1 VIELIKNA
9 PLNYRIEP
17 VYLSLAPIPTYYYAK
32 SYTAKFLKQG
42 DINTLDTPIC
52 LNKGDIFYGLDLAS
66 HEVEKATN
74 ASIYKQYKL
83 LGVKIIF
90 MVYDLLPILY
100 PHFFPTHLQGEFKQW
115 FKNIS
120 EISDQLICISE
131 KVANDVRAQ
140 TDNKTLLIDSLHLGA
155 DISQSKEIASSDK
168 NKQAISFLMVGTV
181 EPRKG
186 HQEVLEAFEELWK
199 QGFDINLK
207 IVGKKGWMMNDF
219 IQALNNHPQKDKHLF
234 YLEFVSDQ
242 ILNQLYI
249 DSDCLIAA
257 SIDEGFGL
265 PLIEGAHHN
274 IPLIARDIE
283 VFREVAT
290 KYAYYFKTNEL
301 AREIKKWINLY
312 QQEKHPLSNEM
323 PYLTWKQNAQDLLE
337 IFGR

>member
-1 VIELIKNA
+1 
-9 PLNYRIEP
+9 
-17 VYLSLAPIPTYYYAK
+17 
-32 SYTAKFLKQG
+32 
-42 DINTLDTPIC
+42 
-52 LNKGDIFYGLDLAS
+52 
-66 HEVEKATN
+66 
-74 ASIYKQYKL
+74 
-83 LGVKIIF
+83 

-100 PHFFPTHLQGEFKQW
+100 PHFFPANIEAELKNWLE
-115 FKNIS
+115 NIS
-120 EISDQLICISE
+120 ETSDQLICISE
-131 KVANDVRAQ
+131 KVANDVRAH
-140 TDNKTLLIDSLHLGA
+140 TDNKKLLINSLHLGA
-155 DISQSKEIASSDK
+155 DIPQSKETASFEKSK

-186 HQEVLEAFEELWK
+186 HQEVLEAFETLWEED
-199 QGFDINLK
+199 FDINLR
-207 IVGKKGWMMNDF
+207 IVGKEGWMMGDF
-219 IQALNNHPQKDKHLF
+219 IQTLNKHPQKDKHLF

-242 ILNQLYI
+242 RLNQLYI

-290 KYAYYFKTNEL
+290 EYAYYFKTNEL
-301 AREIKKWINLY
+301 ARDIKQWIELY